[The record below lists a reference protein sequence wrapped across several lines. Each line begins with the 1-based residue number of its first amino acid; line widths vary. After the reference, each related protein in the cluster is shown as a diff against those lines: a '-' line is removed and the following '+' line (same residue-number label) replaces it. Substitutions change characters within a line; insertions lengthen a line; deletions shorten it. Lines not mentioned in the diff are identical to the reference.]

1 MIMKNVYKRLSVFM
15 MLLVLSSTMVLA
27 QINVSGKIL
36 DESGAGLPG
45 ATVLVKGT
53 TTGVV
58 ADFDGNYSI
67 SAPSAESILVFSF
80 IGYESQE
87 QVVQNRSLIN
97 VQLKISESSLQ
108 EVIVTGY
115 GAQSKR
121 DITGAVTTVATN
133 DLLSMPATTFA
144 QQLQGRAAGVNI
156 VNDATPGGEA
166 TVRIRGFGTIGN
178 NNPLYVIDGVPTER
192 QGNLN
197 PEDIESI
204 QVLKDASAASIYG
217 SRAANG
223 VVIITTKRGKVGKP
237 TISFNTYYGTQ
248 QAANAPE
255 VLNSAELGKYL
266 YLADLYAGKTP
277 SHGQYTFGANG
288 QVSIPDYVFPSAA
301 MNGDPATNPDLYSL
315 KPGNIYAITKS
326 ADTNWW
332 DETTQTAAIKNYQIS
347 AAGGTENGRYALSAG
362 YFNQE
367 GIVKYIGYERFSL
380 RANTEF
386 KAFNNKLTIGE
397 NLSVTFDNR
406 KGGFGNQ
413 QEQNAVSGAYKHHP
427 LLPVYDIAGNFAG
440 SRGANL
446 GNNFNPYAI
455 LSREQDNRTYRLRV
469 FGNAYASYDFSD
481 NLQFK
486 TSLGI
491 DGNTSRG
498 RYLGRPQP
506 EYVEG
511 NFINSTTARSDYQYQ
526 WVWSNVISYNK
537 TFNDIHNVD
546 VYVGT
551 ESITEFGEFFQ
562 AGRQRF
568 AFNTP
573 EILSYLDLGD
583 ATTASNSGNVFRD
596 YSLFSQFGKF
606 NYSYNDKYLVQVIV
620 RNDASSRFLSASRNA
635 IFPAFSLGWRM
646 SEEDFIKSALPF
658 VTDMKLRYGWGKTG
672 NQAIGDYNAYTTY
685 RSNIFNAG
693 YPIDG
698 STSNPTLG
706 FDAQRFGNP
715 NAKWETT
722 TSNNLGLDVLMFGD
736 KVNFEFDVWQRV
748 TSDMLFTIPI
758 SFSAGDAAAPASNVG
773 QITNKGI
780 DLNLGYKNTAMGG
793 DFRYSI
799 SGNLSA
805 YRNNVDNLDAN
816 EGTRFFGFGS
826 RVPAVTLTQAGLPL
840 SSYYGFN
847 VEGIFQTQQEADAHA
862 TYGTYNAPGKFKIQ
876 DVNGDGKIT
885 DDDRT
890 VIGNPHPDFTYGVNV
905 NLGYKNW
912 DFTVFGNGSVGN
924 DIFNY
929 VRYFADFNTFQGNRS
944 QAALYDAWQPS
955 NPTAPKAEW
964 VAANP
969 NATAPIMD
977 ANDQV
982 SSRPSSYFIEDGS
995 YFRIRNVQLT
1005 YNLPTTLLSKYGFG
1019 RASIYFQGQNLVTFT
1034 KYSGLN
1040 PEIQTNT
1047 DNTLGFD
1054 GGYMP
1059 VSRNF
1064 LIGLNLNF

>member
-1 MIMKNVYKRLSVFM
+1 MKNVYKRLSVFM
-15 MLLVLSSTMVLA
+15 MLLVLSSTVALA
-27 QINVSGKIL
+27 QITVSGKIL

-45 ATVLVKGT
+45 ATVVVKGS

-58 ADFDGNYSI
+58 SDFDGNYRI
-67 SAPSAESILVFSF
+67 SVPSSQSVLVFSF
-80 IGYESQE
+80 IGYQAQE
-87 QVVQNRSLIN
+87 QLVENRSLIN
-97 VQLKISESSLQ
+97 VQMKISESSLQ
-108 EVIVTGY
+108 EVVVTGY

-121 DITGAVTTVATN
+121 DITGAVATVSTN

-178 NNPLYVIDGVPTER
+178 NSPLYVIDGVPTER

-237 TISFNTYYGTQ
+237 TIQFNTYYGTQ
-248 QAANAPE
+248 TAESAPE
-255 VLNSAELGKYL
+255 VLNAGELGRYL

-301 MNGDPATNPDLYSL
+301 KNGDPRTSPDRYSL
-315 KPGNIYAITKS
+315 RPGNIYAITRS

-332 DETTQTAAIKNYQIS
+332 NETTQTAAIRNYQIS

-386 KAFNNKLTIGE
+386 KMLNNKLTIGE

-446 GNNFNPYAI
+446 GNNFNPYAV
-455 LSREQDNRTYRLRV
+455 LSREQDNRNRRLRV

-498 RYLGRPQP
+498 RFLGRPQP

-511 NFINSTTARSDYQYQ
+511 NFINSTTATNDYQYQ
-526 WVWSNVISYNK
+526 WVWSNVLSYNK
-537 TFNDIHNVD
+537 TFNEVHNVD

-551 ESITEFGEFFQ
+551 EAITEFGEFFR

-606 NYSYNDKYLVQVIV
+606 NYSYADKYLVQVIV
-620 RNDASSRFLSASRNA
+620 RNDASSRFLSASRSA
-635 IFPAFSLGWRM
+635 VFPAFSLGWRL
-646 SEEDFIKSALPF
+646 SEEDFIKSTLPF
-658 VTDMKLRYGWGKTG
+658 VSDMKLRYGWGKTG

-685 RSNIFNAG
+685 RSNIFSAG

-715 NAKWETT
+715 NAKWEAT

-736 KVNFEFDVWQRV
+736 KVNLEFDVWQRV

-758 SFSAGDAAAPASNVG
+758 TFTAGDAGAPSSNVG

-799 SGNLSA
+799 SGNIST
-805 YRNNVDNLDAN
+805 YRNNVDRLDEN

-826 RVPAVTLTQAGLPL
+826 RVPAVTLTQAGFPL

-847 VEGIFQTQQEADAHA
+847 VLGIFQTQEEVDKHA
-862 TYGTYNAPGKFKIQ
+862 TYGTYNATGKFKIE
-876 DVNGDGKIT
+876 DVNNDGKIT
-885 DDDRT
+885 DADRT
-890 VIGNPHPDFTYGVNV
+890 VIGNPHPDFTYGINV
-905 NLGYKNW
+905 NLGYKSW

-955 NPTAPKAEW
+955 NPTAPRSQW

-1005 YNLPTTLLSKYGFG
+1005 YSLPTTTLSKYGFG
-1019 RASIYFQGQNLVTFT
+1019 RASVYFQGQNLVTFT

-1054 GGYMP
+1054 GGFMP
-1059 VSRNF
+1059 VSKNF

>member
-1 MIMKNVYKRLSVFM
+1 MFMEKIYKKLGVL
-15 MLLVLSSTMVLA
+15 MLFLALSSATVLA
-27 QINVSGKIL
+27 QITVTGTVL
-36 DESGAGLPG
+36 DESGVELPG
-45 ATVLVKGT
+45 VTVLVKGT

-58 ADFDGNYSI
+58 TNMDGNYNI
-67 SAPSAESILVFSF
+67 TVPSAQSVLVFSF
-80 IGYESQE
+80 IGFEPQE
-87 QVVQNRSLIN
+87 EAVGNRSQIDIKLQPS
-97 VQLKISESSLQ
+97 VRSLQ
-108 EVIVTGY
+108 EVVVTGY

-121 DITGAVTTVATN
+121 DITGAVTTVDTQE
-133 DLLSMPATTFA
+133 LLAIPATTFA

-237 TISFNTYYGTQ
+237 TISFNTYQGTQ
-248 QAANAPE
+248 TSGNSPE
-255 VLNSAELGKYL
+255 VLNSEELGRYL
-266 YLADLYAGKTP
+266 YLADVYAGKTP
-277 SHGQYTFGANG
+277 GHGQYTFGPNG
-288 QVSIPDYVFPSAA
+288 QVSIPDYVFPSGA
-301 MNGDPATNPDLYSL
+301 MTGDPRTNPDLYAL
-315 KPGNIYAITKS
+315 KPGNIYAITRS

-332 DETTQTAAIKNYQIS
+332 DEVTRSAPIQNYQIS

-367 GIVKYIGYERFSL
+367 GIIKYIGYERYSL

-386 KAFNNKLTIGE
+386 KTLNNKLTIGE
-397 NLSVTFDNR
+397 NLSVSFDNR

-413 QEQNAVSGAYKHHP
+413 NEQNAVSGAYKHHP

-455 LSREQDNRTYRLRV
+455 LSRQQDNRNMRMRV
-469 FGNAYASYDFSD
+469 FGNAYAAFDF
-481 NLQFK
+481 NENFQFK
-486 TSLGI
+486 TSIGI

-498 RYLGRPQP
+498 RFLGRPQP

-511 NFINSTTARSDYQYQ
+511 NFINSTTARNDYQYQ
-526 WVWSNVISYNK
+526 WVWSNVLTYSK
-537 TFNDIHNVD
+537 VFKEVHFVD
-546 VYVGT
+546 AYVGT
-551 ESITEFGEFFQ
+551 EAIQEFGEFFE

-568 AFNTP
+568 AFNSAD
-573 EILSYLDLGD
+573 ILSYLDLGD

-606 NYSYNDKYLVQVIV
+606 NYAYADKYLVQVII

-635 IFPAFSLGWRM
+635 IFPAFSLGWRL
-646 SEEDFIKSALPF
+646 SEEAAIKSALPF

-672 NQAIGDYNAYTTY
+672 NQAIGDYNAFTTY

-698 STSNPTLG
+698 STTSPTIG

-722 TSNNLGLDVLMFGD
+722 TSNNLGLDVLLFND
-736 KVNFEFDVWQRV
+736 KLNFEFDIWQRV
-748 TSDMLFTIPI
+748 TTDMLFTIPI
-758 SFSAGDAAAPASNVG
+758 TFTAGDAAAPSSNVG

-780 DLNLGYKNTAMGG
+780 DINLGYRNTAMGG
-793 DFRYSI
+793 DLRYSI
-799 SGNLSA
+799 SGNLST
-805 YRNNVDNLDAN
+805 YRNNVDRLDEN
-816 EGTRFFGFGS
+816 ENTRFFGFGS
-826 RVPAVTLTQAGLPL
+826 RVPAVTVTQAGLPL

-847 VEGIFQTQQEADAHA
+847 VLGIFQTQEEANSHP
-862 TYGTYNAPGKFKIQ
+862 TYGSYNAPGKFKIE
-876 DVNGDGKIT
+876 DVNNDGVIT

-890 VIGNPHPDFTYGVNV
+890 VIGNPHPDFTYGINF
-905 NLGYKNW
+905 NIGYKSF
-912 DFTVFGNGSVGN
+912 DFTIFGNGSVGN

-944 QAALYDAWQPS
+944 RTALYDAWQPS
-955 NPTAPKAEW
+955 NPQAPRSQW

-982 SSRPSSYFIEDGS
+982 SSRPSSYFIEDGT
-995 YFRIRNVQLT
+995 YFRIRNIQLT
-1005 YNLPTTLLSKYGFG
+1005 YNLPSSALSRLGFG
-1019 RASIYFQGQNLVTFT
+1019 RASVYLQGQNLFTFT

-1059 VSRNF
+1059 VSKNF

>member
-1 MIMKNVYKRLSVFM
+1 MKIKYLNFSLF
-15 MLLVLSSTMVLA
+15 LLFFVLVSATAFA
-27 QINVSGKIL
+27 QITIRGTVTDDIG
-36 DESGAGLPG
+36 EPLPG
-45 ATVLVKGT
+45 ATILVKGT

-58 ADFDGNYSI
+58 TDSDGKYVIN
-67 SAPSAESILVFSF
+67 APSSSSVLVFSF
-80 IGYESQE
+80 IGFDSKEE
-87 QVVQNRSLIN
+87 IIGNRSIIDIKLSQSTSN
-97 VQLKISESSLQ
+97 LE
-108 EVIVTGY
+108 EVVVTGY
-115 GAQSKR
+115 GEQSKR
-121 DITGAVTTVATN
+121 DITGAVATVDTQ
-133 DLLSMPATTFA
+133 DLLSIPATTFA

-178 NNPLYVIDGVPTER
+178 NNPLYIIDGVPTER

-197 PEDIESI
+197 PEDIQTI

-223 VVIITTKRGKVGKP
+223 VVIITTKRGKIGKP
-237 TISFNTYYGTQ
+237 TISFNTYQGTQ
-248 QAANAPE
+248 QAANSPE
-255 VLNSAELGKYL
+255 VLNARELGRYL

-277 SHGQYTFGANG
+277 SHGQYKFGPNG
-288 QVSIPDYVFPSAA
+288 EVTIPDFVFPSGA
-301 MNGDPATNPDLYSL
+301 MAGDPGTDPSLYAL
-315 KPGNIYAITKS
+315 EPGNIYAITRS
-326 ADTNWW
+326 ADTYWW
-332 DETTQTAAIKNYQIS
+332 EEVTRTAPIRNYQVS
-347 AAGGTENGRYALSAG
+347 ATGGTETSKYALSAG

-367 GIVKYIGYERFSL
+367 GIVKFIGYERFSL

-386 KAFNNKLTIGE
+386 KGLNNRLTIGE

-413 QEQNAVSGAYKHHP
+413 EEQNAVSGSYKHHP
-427 LLPVYDIAGNFAG
+427 LLPIYDIAGNFAG

-446 GNNFNPYAI
+446 GNNFNPFAV
-455 LSREQDNRTYRLRV
+455 LSRQQDNRTMRLRV
-469 FGNAYASYDFSD
+469 FGNAFASYDINE
-481 NLQFK
+481 NLQIK

-491 DGNTSRG
+491 DGNTLRG

-511 NFINSTTARSDYQYQ
+511 NFINSTTARNEYQYQ
-526 WVWSNVISYNK
+526 WVWTNVMSYK
-537 TFNDIHNVD
+537 KVLNDIHFID

-551 ESITEFGEFFQ
+551 EAIREFGEFFQ
-562 AGRQRF
+562 ASRQRF
-568 AFNTP
+568 AFNST

-606 NYSYNDKYLVQVIV
+606 NYAYGDKYLAQVIL

-635 IFPAFSLGWRM
+635 LFPAFSVGWRI
-646 SEEDFIKSALPF
+646 SEENFFSSALPF
-658 VTDMKLRYGWGKTG
+658 VNDMKLRYGWGKTG
-672 NQAIGDYNAYTTY
+672 NQAIGDYNAFTTY

-698 STSNPTLG
+698 SMSSPTIG

-722 TSNNLGLDVLMFGD
+722 TSNNLGFDALLFGS
-736 KVNFEFDVWQRV
+736 KVNLEFDVWSRV

-758 SFSAGDAAAPASNVG
+758 TFSAGDAAAPASNVG

-780 DLNLGYKNTAMGG
+780 DLNLGYQNSARGG
-793 DFRYSI
+793 DLRYGI
-799 SGNLSA
+799 SANFST
-805 YRNNVDNLDAN
+805 YRNRVDRLDEN
-816 EGTRFFGFGS
+816 EDTRFFGFSS
-826 RVPAVTLTQAGLPL
+826 RVPSVTLTQAGLPL

-847 VEGIFQTQQEADAHA
+847 VLGIFQSQEEANSHPA
-862 TYGTYNAPGKFKIQ
+862 YGTYNAPGKFKIE
-876 DVNGDGKIT
+876 DVNQDGRIT

-890 VIGNPHPDFTYGVNV
+890 IIGNPHPDFTYGINF
-905 NLGYKNW
+905 NFGYKNW
-912 DFTVFGNGSVGN
+912 DLTVFGNGSVGN

-944 QAALYDAWQPS
+944 KAALYDAWQPS
-955 NPTAPKAEW
+955 NPQAPRSQW

-977 ANDQV
+977 ANDQI

-995 YFRIRNVQLT
+995 YFRVRNIQLT
-1005 YNLPTTLLSKYGFG
+1005 YTMPNQLLSRIGLG
-1019 RASIYFQGQNLVTFT
+1019 SGSIYIQAQNMITIT

-1059 VSRNF
+1059 VSRNL
-1064 LIGLNLNF
+1064 LIGLNVNF